1 MGSFIADGKKLNS
14 NISKSGPSSAPPAQ
28 MLNFG
33 APLTTASPPS
43 QGASS
48 ESSDE
53 NGSSPFNR
61 GPGIYGNTGQPIHS
75 MQMYQLWAGQNQQ

>member
-1 MGSFIADGKKLNS
+1 
-14 NISKSGPSSAPPAQ
+14 

-43 QGASS
+43 RGGSS

-53 NGSSPFNR
+53 NGGSPVNR
-61 GPGIYGNTGQPIHS
+61 TPGIYGNPSQPIHN
-75 MQMYQLWAGQNQQ
+75 MQMYQLWGGQNPE